1 METVSSHRDVR
12 VLFKIAKKE
21 LGRKKMFF
29 GLVVLR
35 LNVGW

>member
-1 METVSSHRDVR
+1 MVSSHRDGHE
-12 VLFKIAKKE
+12 LFKIAKKE
-21 LGRKKMFF
+21 LGRRKMFF